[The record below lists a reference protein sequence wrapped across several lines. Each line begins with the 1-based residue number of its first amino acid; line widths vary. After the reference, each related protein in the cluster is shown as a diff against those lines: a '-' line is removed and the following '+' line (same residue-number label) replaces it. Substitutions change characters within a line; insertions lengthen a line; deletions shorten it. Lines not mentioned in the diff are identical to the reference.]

1 MYIPNPPQNVYPP
14 NLSKCLC
21 PNPLTMNSKQPII
34 KSEVFNPGGC
44 SMEKREPTT
53 QQWRQIHSCT
63 ADPRTHPPT
72 HLPTLPPT
80 RPPAQPA
87 HITTHPPAHPPTY
100 PPIHRLPSQPHP
112 PSHPATQ
119 HPPTSKQEQITN
131 KPMTKST
138 PDRFRRYLNPDRK
151 LDNFYSF

>member
-1 MYIPNPPQNVYPP
+1 MSIPKSPQNLCPSSSSTSLSPNPFKIPIPKSPQYNYPQSPSKSLSPNPLKISIPESHQNLYLQLSPNHFKMYIPNPPQNVYPP

-72 HLPTLPPT
+72 NRPSRLPVHPPNPPT
-80 RPPAQPA
+80 
-87 HITTHPPAHPPTY
+87 
-100 PPIHRLPSQPHP
+100 
-112 PSHPATQ
+112 
-119 HPPTSKQEQITN
+119 
-131 KPMTKST
+131 
-138 PDRFRRYLNPDRK
+138 
-151 LDNFYSF
+151 